1 MGVHSLRSRTRLL
14 YTICRQQPMIV
25 FCPSVRLII
34 YLRQNSAFFCFDRQS
49 GFACCKLWAPSSR
62 RHITP
67 DRCVRTGSTVPKI
80 QGIEESKRPFLRG
93 PILRILLPIFS
104 SAQCILPHHPS
115 RPQQPRPSILLL
127 SSSHPFDTS
136 FAFPILLLAEL

>member
-1 MGVHSLRSRTRLL
+1 VHVLSLRSCTRLL
-14 YTICRQQPMIV
+14 STICRQQPMIV
-25 FCPSVRLII
+25 FCLSVRLII

-67 DRCVRTGSTVPKI
+67 DRFVCTGSTVPKI
-80 QGIEESKRPFLRG
+80 QGIEGSTRSFWRG

-104 SAQCILPHHPS
+104 STQCILPHHPS
-115 RPQQPRPSILLL
+115 RLQQHRPSILIL

-136 FAFPILLLAEL
+136 FHFSHSSLS